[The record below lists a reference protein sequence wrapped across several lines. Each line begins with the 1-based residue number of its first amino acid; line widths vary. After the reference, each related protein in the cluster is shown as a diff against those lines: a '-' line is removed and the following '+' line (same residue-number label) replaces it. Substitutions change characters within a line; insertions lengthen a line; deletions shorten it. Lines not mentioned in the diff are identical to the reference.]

1 MVTLR
6 FVEKEKNML
15 HESTTNYTVEADRAA
30 KALNEGLTLLYPTD
44 TVWGLGCDA
53 TNADAIEHIFEI
65 KHRPA
70 NKSLIVLVDSV
81 EMLQEYVTA
90 IPQAALDI
98 IKNATK
104 PTTIIYEES
113 KGLAH
118 NISADKSVGIR
129 IVNDAF
135 CREMIHLFGKPI
147 VSTSAN
153 ISGEPTPHIFNEI
166 SQQIKDSV
174 DYVVSI
180 RQDEEKPS
188 ESSAIIKVIGEEFEI
203 IRK

>member
-1 MVTLR
+1 MSHATTSSYTKEALKAAETL
-6 FVEKEKNML
+6 KSGK
-15 HESTTNYTVEADRAA
+15 
-30 KALNEGLTLLYPTD
+30 TLLYPTD

-53 TNADAIEHIFEI
+53 TNADAIERIFEI

-70 NKSLIVLVDSV
+70 NKSLIVLVDSI
-81 EMLQEYVTA
+81 EMLQEYVKEMPQVA
-90 IPQAALDI
+90 IDI
-98 IKNATK
+98 ISSASK

-113 KGLAH
+113 RNLAH

-129 IVNDAF
+129 IVNDEF

-153 ISGEPTPHIFNEI
+153 ISGEPTPHIFKEI
-166 SQQIKDSV
+166 NPEIKASV
-174 DYVVSI
+174 DYVVGI
-180 RQDEEKPS
+180 RQDEDKPA
-188 ESSAIIKVIGEEFEI
+188 ESSAIIKIKGTDFEV

>member
-1 MVTLR
+1 MLRETTTYKEEAVKAAETLR
-6 FVEKEKNML
+6 AGK
-15 HESTTNYTVEADRAA
+15 
-30 KALNEGLTLLYPTD
+30 TLLYPTD

-153 ISGEPTPHIFNEI
+153 ISGEPTPHIFKEI
-166 SQQIKDSV
+166 SQHIKDSV
-174 DYVVSI
+174 DYVVGI
-180 RQDEEKPS
+180 RQDEDKPS
-188 ESSAIIKVIGEEFEI
+188 ESSSIIKIKGDKIEVI
-203 IRK
+203 R